1 MHYNQFRYY
10 DCGTGQYVSQ
20 DPIGLQGG
28 ENPYGY
34 VYNPLSWVDPLG
46 LCKSAPIGAAPRG
59 MPMPDFE
66 QQALSSDTGIKLSW
80 DEIVEFANSLDDI
93 TTCYLAA
100 LSNPVQYESLCNGE
114 LESCLALINISDS
127 TSWEIKLR

>member
-1 MHYNQFRYY
+1 MDIIKGSMWNN
-10 DCGTGQYVSQ
+10 
-20 DPIGLQGG
+20 G
-28 ENPYGY
+28 EKTS
-34 VYNPLSWVDPLG
+34 LSSLLDKIPHNEWEWYLYEIN
-46 LCKSAPIGAAPRG
+46 AIGAAPRG
-59 MPMPDFE
+59 MSMPDFE

-80 DEIVEFANSLDDI
+80 NEIVEFANSLDDI

-114 LESCLALINISDS
+114 LGSCLALINISDS